1 MPFQFLRII
10 KSQSER
16 MRELVSELLD
26 VARIETGT
34 LSVTPEPAEV
44 AALVDEARAT
54 FQSGGGRNNIAID
67 LEPGLPW
74 VMADRRRIA
83 QVLGNLLT
91 NADRYS
97 QDTAAIR
104 VNASLDS
111 PGCPST
117 RGGSYI

>member
-1 MPFQFLRII
+1 MHLRGKELRSVPVQFLRII

-44 AALVDEARAT
+44 AALVDEARTT
-54 FQSGGGRNNIAID
+54 FQSGDGRNNIAID
-67 LEPGLPW
+67 VEPDLPF

-83 QVLGNLLT
+83 QCSATCCPTRRATPRN
-91 NADRYS
+91 R
-97 QDTAAIR
+97 R
-104 VNASLDS
+104 SLE
-111 PGCPST
+111 
-117 RGGSYI
+117 